1 MRSETELLPSTFIT
15 SGIVVNAP
23 TVRSAHPAPFRRSS
37 FSLSASNNPIPAP
50 RAMRVEESLKLPLLM
65 LKCKISGRFSLQI
78 MRAEQASEGVIK
90 MVRAKMPKVLN
101 QRHLCFL
108 EDFGFMEPFFEGYKG
123 LVKNP
128 TFVCRKCGRAA
139 GKGENL
145 CTPERLWINSPYWNE
160 TLC

>member
-15 SGIVVNAP
+15 NGIVVNAP

-78 MRAEQASEGVIK
+78 MRAEQASKGVTD
-90 MVRAKMPKVLN
+90 MVKAKMPKVLN

-145 CTPERLWINSPYWNE
+145 CTPERL
-160 TLC
+160 